1 MSHSAWIILIGSLV
15 ASSCGLVG
23 CFLILR
29 RMAMLGDAISHAIL
43 PGIVLAF
50 LISHSMD
57 GIVMLIGATIV
68 GLLTA
73 FFIQTLH
80 GSGVQSDAAIGVT
93 FTALFSLGVVLVS
106 LYTSRVHLDLQHVLY
121 GEIAYAPW
129 ELVTFIGIELPKAVW
144 MMGGVFVLT
153 LTVVGL
159 LYKEIKLTSF
169 DPQLATAL
177 GIPVVWI
184 HYTLMGLVSMNTVAA
199 FESVG
204 AILVVAMLV
213 IPGATAYLLT
223 ERLSRMLLLSLLFG
237 VTSAVGGY
245 LLAVFWDVS
254 ISGSMTTFAL
264 LQFVLGF
271 LFAPRQGLL
280 SRWVSYKMLQ
290 RSHTTER

>member
-15 ASSCGLVG
+15 ASSCGLIG

-43 PGIVLAF
+43 PGIVIAF
-50 LISHSMD
+50 LISNSMD

-80 GSGVQSDAAIGVT
+80 DSGVQADAAMGVT

-106 LYTSRVHLDLQHVLY
+106 FYTSDVHLDLQHVLY

-129 ELVTFIGIELPKAVW
+129 ELVTFVGLELPKAVW
-144 MMGGVFVLT
+144 MMGGVFALT

-204 AILVVAMLV
+204 AILVVSMLV
-213 IPGATAYLLT
+213 MPGATAYLLT

-237 VTSAVGGY
+237 ATSAIGGY
-245 LLAVFWDVS
+245 LAAFLWDVS

-280 SRWVSYKMLQ
+280 SKWTSYKLMEK
-290 RSHTTER
+290 SHTTER